1 MTGILQTYARKY
13 QRAIDFLKFKFA
25 ILDAEVSHEHG
36 AAIGSAPGEQKATA
50 AVRAGQGTSELAA
63 GKQKARAQGPN
74 DGVYI
79 YGLYLESA
87 SWDGEAGCLVE

>member
-1 MTGILQTYARKY
+1 MYARKY

-25 ILDAEVSHEHG
+25 ILDAAVAQEHG
-36 AAIGSAPGEQKATA
+36 TAMGSAPGEQEATSIG
-50 AVRAGQGTSELAA
+50 RAGEHESEGASELAA
-63 GKQKARAQGPN
+63 GKQKASAKGPN

-87 SWDGEAGCLVE
+87 SWDG